1 MAEAGG
7 KRVTM
12 AEVARAAGVSVAT
25 VSLVLNGRDR
35 DLQIKEATA
44 VAVLEAAARL
54 DYTPN
59 HAARSLRRRRTN
71 TFTILVYALDNPY
84 YADIAR
90 AARQAA
96 AAHGYKLHIVET
108 QGFDAE
114 MDALRNL
121 QSGDSDGVIVATIR
135 HGALP
140 HASDA
145 FREVVRRGLAAVT
158 LLDYSAAPT
167 IPTIRIDDEGDA
179 YLATTH
185 LIGLGHR
192 RIAYLNDRSA
202 PELAQGQPGHAFDRY
217 RGYRRALDDA
227 GIAFD
232 PVDVI
237 RGHWS
242 SAGGRAM
249 VRELLARQE
258 PRPTALF
265 CFNDLIAIG
274 ALRALYEA
282 GVQVPVEMAV
292 LGFDGIEPG
301 AFTTPALS
309 TVAHSREDLGRLGV
323 ETLLGL
329 LDGRTPEKPDHVL
342 PGRLIIRES
351 CGTPSAFR
359 FAGEGAM
366 SE

>member
-1 MAEAGG
+1 MAETVG

-35 DLQIKEATA
+35 DLQISETTA
-44 VAVLEAAARL
+44 IAVLEAAARL

-71 TFTILVYALDNPY
+71 TFTILIFALDNPY

-108 QGFDAE
+108 LGPDAE

-140 HASDA
+140 HASEA

-158 LLDYSAAPT
+158 LLDYSADPR
-167 IPTIRIDDEGDA
+167 IPAIRIDDEADA
-179 YLATTH
+179 YLATAH
-185 LIGLGHR
+185 LITLGHR
-192 RIAYLNDRSA
+192 RIAYLNNSTA
-202 PELAQGQPGHAFDRY
+202 TELAQGQPGHAFDRY
-217 RGYRRALDDA
+217 RGYRRALGDA
-227 GIAFD
+227 GIPFD
-232 PVDVI
+232 PACVFA
-237 RGHWS
+237 GHWS
-242 SAGGRAM
+242 PAGGRAM
-249 VRELLARQE
+249 VRELLARAE

-274 ALRALYEA
+274 ALRGLYEA
-282 GVQVPVEMAV
+282 GVRVPGEMAV

-329 LDGRTPEKPDHVL
+329 LDGRAPDKPDHVL
-342 PGRLIIRES
+342 PGRLLLRES

-359 FAGEGAM
+359 LGGGAP
-366 SE
+366 